1 MCRASL
7 RGVPHWNPNL
17 GFAECFGTI
26 KTNSTIETMVE
37 GNTKPIVLYDG
48 VCGLCNRLTRFLL
61 KHDHNDRLRF
71 APLQSDF
78 ASSILRKH
86 NVSASD
92 LDSVYV
98 VTELGQATE
107 HVLARSDAMVH
118 LLSELGGVW
127 GAAIIVKVIPRVVRD
142 WVYNHVARNRYR
154 VFGKYDACPVPNEK
168 DRQKFIELP

>member
-1 MCRASL
+1 M
-7 RGVPHWNPNL
+7 
-17 GFAECFGTI
+17 
-26 KTNSTIETMVE
+26 KD
-37 GNTKPIVLYDG
+37 GNAKPIVLYDG

-98 VTELGQATE
+98 VTDLGQPNE
-107 HVLARSDAMVH
+107 QVLARSDAILH
-118 LLSELGGVW
+118 LFSEIGGVW
-127 GAAIIVKVIPRVVRD
+127 RAGELAKIIPRVVRD
-142 WVYNHVARNRYR
+142 WVYNLVGRNRYR
-154 VFGKYDACPVPNEK
+154 VFGKYDVCPVPDERDKEK
-168 DRQKFIELP
+168 FLA